1 MTAAFDGVRVV
12 DLSDRLSGAYAARI
26 FGDYGADVV
35 LAEPP
40 EGHALRHEPPFLDNV
55 AGVERSLL
63 HAYINWNKRAV
74 IVEENEALCALVA
87 SADILITTA
96 IPSTT
101 RLIEIALAALPG
113 DAIHLSITPHGLSGS
128 LAGVSGNNLT
138 ACARTGW
145 CHMNGCVDG
154 PPLQLP
160 VWQTGYIAG
169 VTGFII
175 ASAAL
180 YRRLRTGEGERI
192 DVAEDEPLAHT
203 AAPWA
208 TLALFVGT
216 ERISR
221 GPMGLRERGSTLPLW
236 KTLDGLINF
245 GYGDWPRWREAM
257 ELLGQPELAND
268 ERYVPRFGRNQ
279 QDHRPVRKGLEEAT
293 STRKKWDIFHGLA
306 NLHCI
311 SGVVQNTRELL
322 GNEQLNTR
330 KFFVRTH
337 LLGRDLRASGPPAK
351 LSGTPWQLAKPA
363 PTLGGLIDKSAQGDP
378 AEGRTPMHKRP
389 LTSKR
394 RGLPLDGIRVLTF
407 TQAWSGPFGTELL
420 AFLGADVVQIE
431 GRQRPDVWRGAGAP
445 VGPTIRDPEREQNP
459 LNTNGMY
466 NTANL
471 NKRAITLDMTQ
482 SRGKEMFW
490 EMVPKFDIIA
500 DNFSP
505 HVLPNWGV
513 TLETLREKRPDIIL
527 ASISGYGTDGPL
539 TEYPANGATTEP
551 MAGLAS
557 IHGYEGDEAM
567 NTGGLIP
574 DPISGFHFAAAIMA
588 ALHHRERTGEGQR
601 IDVAM
606 IEAVTV
612 QLGDAILECDGNDTI
627 RRPSGNRHPRI
638 APHGIFATGDGRWLA
653 IAAESEKAWIGL
665 LEQMGKRK
673 LVEDPRFSTN
683 SARKQNENALDEI
696 ISEWCMTQQAEVAEH
711 ALGEAGVCAA
721 TVRSLCDVYSDPSEH
736 FREREFLIA
745 MAHPES
751 GTHFMPVAPWKLD
764 GTDHVPARC
773 APCFG
778 EHSREVFA
786 EELGISDEEFK
797 SLEDSGITGTTR
809 IG

>member
-1 MTAAFDGVRVV
+1 MSAAFDGVRVV
-12 DLSDRLSGAYAARI
+12 DLSDRLSGAYAARM

-35 LAEPP
+35 LVEPP
-40 EGHALRHEPPFLDNV
+40 EGHALRREPPFLENIE
-55 AGVERSLL
+55 GVERSLL
-63 HAYINWNKRAV
+63 HAYINWNKRSW
-74 IVEENEALCALVA
+74 IVEDDEALSALVA
-87 SADILITTA
+87 RADILITTTV
-96 IPSTT
+96 PLTT
-101 RLIEIALAALPG
+101 GLVETALKALPD
-113 DAIHLSITPHGLSGS
+113 DAIHLSITPHGLSGNLS
-128 LAGVSGNNLT
+128 GVPGNNLT

-145 CHMNGCVDG
+145 CHMNGCVDA

-160 VWQTGYIAG
+160 VWQAGHIAG
-169 VTGFII
+169 VAGFVI
-175 ASAAL
+175 AAAAQF
-180 YRRLRTGEGERI
+180 RRLRTGEGERI

-221 GPMGLRERGSTLPLW
+221 GPTGLRERGGPSALW
-236 KTLDGLINF
+236 QTPDGLINF
-245 GYGDWPRWREAM
+245 GYGDWPQWREAM

-268 ERYVPRFGRNQ
+268 DRYLPRFGRNQ
-279 QDHRPVRKGLEEAT
+279 QDPRPVRKALKEAT
-293 STRKKWDIFHGLA
+293 ITRKKWDIFHGLA
-306 NLHCI
+306 NLRCI

-330 KFFVRTH
+330 EFFVEIP
-337 LLGRDLRASGPPAK
+337 LLGTDLRAPGPPAK
-351 LSGTPWQLAKPA
+351 LSVTPWKLTRPA
-363 PTLGGLIDKSAQGDP
+363 PSLGNLKRGSDRGQREAQ
-378 AEGRTPMHKRP
+378 
-389 LTSKR
+389 TSNQKDLLSRER
-394 RGLPLDGIRVLTF
+394 RRLPLDGIRVLAF

-431 GRQRPDVWRGAGAP
+431 GRRRPDVWRGAGAP
-445 VGPTIRDPEREQNP
+445 VGPTIRDPGREQNP

-482 SRGKEMFW
+482 PQGIEMFW
-490 EMVPKFDIIA
+490 EMVPGFDIVA

-505 HVLPNWGV
+505 HVMPNWGV

-527 ASISGYGTDGPL
+527 ASISGYGRYGPL
-539 TEYPANGATTEP
+539 SEYPANGATTEP

-588 ALHHRERTGEGQR
+588 ALYHRERTGVGQQ

-606 IEAVTV
+606 IEAVAV
-612 QLGDAILECDGNDTI
+612 QLGDAILQCDGNDAI
-627 RRPSGNRHPRI
+627 RRPSGNRHPRV
-638 APHGIFATGDGRWLA
+638 APHGIFRTADGQWLA
-653 IAAESEKAWIGL
+653 LAAESEMAWMGL
-665 LEQMGKRK
+665 LELMGKSE
-673 LVEDPRFSTN
+673 LGHDPRFEN
-683 SARKQNENALDEI
+683 NAARKQNENALDEI
-696 ISEWCMTQQAEVAEH
+696 IAEWCLRQRSDATER
-711 ALGEAGVCAA
+711 ALGEVGVCAA
-721 TVRSLCDVYSDPSEH
+721 TVRSLCAVYSDPSKH
-736 FREREFLIA
+736 FREREFLVPV
-745 MAHPES
+745 AHPES

-764 GTDHVPARC
+764 GTDYVPVRC

-786 EELGISDEEFK
+786 EELGITDEEFK
-797 SLEDSGITGTTR
+797 VLENSGITGTTR